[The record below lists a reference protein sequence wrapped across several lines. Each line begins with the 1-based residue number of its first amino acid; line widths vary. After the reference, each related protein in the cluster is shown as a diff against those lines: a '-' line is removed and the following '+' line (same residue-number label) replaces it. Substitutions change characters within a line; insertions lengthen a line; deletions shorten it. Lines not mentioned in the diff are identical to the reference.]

1 MTENKDNL
9 PALHDIS
16 LKNINLDDLPEEFRS
31 NKNVNI
37 NNNELSNIDTG
48 GGNFQFGVFVAPS
61 LSKITELI
69 ERSKSYAENSL
80 EYKDLIDELNNF
92 HTPREGVEII
102 GLENKLTN
110 ADMTSL
116 LNDAKYLKD
125 RAITRISK
133 YQLQSHKAAIYTYI
147 YAKVYEIF
155 NANIL
160 PMIKQGVSPD
170 YVNQY
175 ISSVIV
181 NPIVD
186 EVCGAD
192 PTINAN
198 IVRGMLYILT
208 GNCHLTWK
216 QCDVVSPI

>member
-1 MTENKDNL
+1 MTENKDNT
-9 PALHDIS
+9 PILHNS
-16 LKNINLDDLPEEFRS
+16 SFKNIKLSDLTDSFRS
-31 NKNVNI
+31 NKEVDI
-37 NNNELSNIDTG
+37 SNNQISNIDTG
-48 GGNFQFGVFVAPS
+48 GGNFQFGVFVAPNP
-61 LSKITELI
+61 SKITELI
-69 ERSKSYAENSL
+69 ERSKSYAEDSL
-80 EYKDLIDELNNF
+80 EYRDLIDELNNF
-92 HTPREGVEII
+92 QRPRDGIEII

-110 ADMTSL
+110 ANMSSL

-133 YQLQSHKAAIYTYI
+133 YQLQSHKAAVYTYI

-155 NANIL
+155 TANIL
-160 PMIKQGVSPD
+160 PMITQGISPD
-170 YVNQY
+170 HINQY
-175 ISSVIV
+175 ISGVIV

-198 IVRGMLYILT
+198 TVRGMLYILT

-216 QCDVVSPI
+216 Q

>member
-1 MTENKDNL
+1 MSENNGNM
-9 PALHDIS
+9 PTLHGGTIRNMQLTDLHEKI
-16 LKNINLDDLPEEFRS
+16 KNNKEINING
-31 NKNVNI
+31 
-37 NNNELSNIDTG
+37 NEISNIDTG
-48 GGNFQFGVFVAPS
+48 GGDFKFGIFLAPNP
-61 LSKITELI
+61 SKITELI
-69 ERSKSYAENSL
+69 ERSKTYAEDSL

-92 HTPREGVEII
+92 QKPREGVEII

-110 ADMTSL
+110 ANMTSL

-125 RAITRISK
+125 RAIQKISK
-133 YQLQSHKAAIYTYI
+133 YQLQSHKVAVYTHI

-160 PMIKQGVSPD
+160 PMLMQGVSPE
-170 YVNQY
+170 YINQY

-198 IVRGMLYILT
+198 TIRGMLYILT

-216 QCDVVSPI
+216 Q